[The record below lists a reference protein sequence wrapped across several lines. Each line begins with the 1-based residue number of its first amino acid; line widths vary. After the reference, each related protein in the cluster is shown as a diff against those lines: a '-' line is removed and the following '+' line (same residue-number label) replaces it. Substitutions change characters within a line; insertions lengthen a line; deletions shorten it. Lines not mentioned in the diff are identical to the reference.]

1 MRADVFVIGG
11 GPAGLS
17 AATAA
22 AEAGAGVVLAE
33 PFSAGGRLL
42 THIECDASDGSLT
55 GPEYASKL
63 VARAIGTGRVRMI
76 RTAVVRV
83 GRDLTVETA
92 GGEGSYVCSA
102 GAVVLASGG
111 KDVPF
116 SAIGASFTAG
126 VRGICSVSD
135 ALAMHCLFGRRTGR
149 RAVIIGAGED
159 GLTAARRL
167 TLEGTTVAG
176 VTEISPSPRASSVTV
191 RDCIEDIRVPLYTSA
206 RVISVNGIKNAESVR
221 VESQGEEFILRC
233 DAVICAAGRL
243 PCASLLPFA
252 SLTKAGVLSVDSDF
266 MTDSAGIFAA
276 GGALHHGN
284 SFVLS
289 AEEGRAA
296 GRAAAAY
303 ALGSAPE
310 RQTRSLFAAKGVKY
324 VLPSRVPSEEECVVT
339 IRPTE
344 DIRSGKI
351 VIRGESGRE
360 LYSSDPVTMST
371 GRETS
376 VTIPAKAVTENADV
390 SAEAL

>member
-1 MRADVFVIGG
+1 MRTDVFVIGG

-83 GRDLTVETA
+83 GRNLTVETA
-92 GGEGSYVCSA
+92 GGEGSYVYSA

-111 KDVPF
+111 TDVPF
-116 SAIGASFTAG
+116 SATGASFTAG

-167 TLEGTTVAG
+167 MLEGTTVAG

-206 RVISVNGIKNAESVR
+206 RVISVSGIKNAESVR

-243 PCASLLPFA
+243 PCASLLPYA
-252 SLTKAGVLSVDSDF
+252 SRSESGVLSVDTDF
-266 MTDSAGIFAA
+266 MTDCAGIFAA

-284 SFVLS
+284 SFSFS
-289 AEEGRAA
+289 AAEGRAA

-303 ALGSAPE
+303 ALGRAHKRP
-310 RQTRSLFAAKGVKY
+310 TRSLTAANGVKY
-324 VLPSRVPSEEECVVT
+324 VLPSRIPQCEECVVT
-339 IRPTE
+339 VRPTA
-344 DIRSGKI
+344 DIQRGRI
-351 VIRGESGRE
+351 VLRGESGRE

-376 VTIPAKAVTENADV
+376 VTIPAKAVTENAYV